1 LNTSPVLVRN
11 HGLSVQPSASPMD
24 EQLASW
30 KEIAAYL
37 RRDVRTVQRWEKTEG
52 LPVKRHRHRELES
65 VYALKSELDSWR
77 EGRQPLRIPEASS
90 APAAKARRRLAV
102 LPFDNLSGDPEQ
114 EYFSDGLTEE
124 MISKL
129 GRLHPERLGV
139 LARTTMMKYKGTTK
153 SINEIDSELGVDYFL
168 EGSVRRD
175 DRRVRI
181 TAQLIKVSDQTHLW
195 AESYDRTVEDILA
208 VQIEVAE
215 KIARSLAV
223 ELLPEE
229 HAALARSSTTN
240 AAAHD
245 AYLRGRYFWSKRTEE
260 NFSKAIESFQQA
272 VDIDPGYA
280 AAYAGLADCFDTLG
294 WYGALPADEAYRKAK
309 AAALHA
315 LQIDDRLAEAHA
327 ALAYAKHFYEWNW
340 EEIEKEYRRAL
351 ELDSNY
357 VTAHHWYALFLAS
370 MGRFGEALVQM
381 DCALDLDPLSLVIN
395 SHLGWI
401 LYFARLNER
410 AVKQLQETVKID
422 PQFAV
427 GRYFLGMAYEQS
439 QQYDAAI
446 KEFEAARAFGGEH
459 PGPIA
464 SLVHASGLAGKMSD
478 AKRHLESL
486 KDTARR
492 RHVSPYFFAQAYVG
506 MGENGNAF
514 TWLDHAYQERS
525 GWLVN
530 LNIDP
535 AMDPLRSDRR
545 FADLL
550 RRVGLPIK

>member
-1 LNTSPVLVRN
+1 
-11 HGLSVQPSASPMD
+11 MD
-24 EQLASW
+24 DNLISW

-52 LPVKRHRHRELES
+52 LPVRRHRHHELES

-77 EGRQPLRIPEASS
+77 EGRQPSRTSEASS
-90 APAAKARRRLAV
+90 PTAGKARRRLAV

-124 MISKL
+124 MIAKL

-139 LARTTMMKYKGTTK
+139 LARTTMMRYKGTTK
-153 SINEIDSELGVDYFL
+153 SVNEIDSELNVDYLL
-168 EGSVRRD
+168 EGSVRKD
-175 DRRVRI
+175 GGRVRI

-215 KIARSLAV
+215 KIARSLTV

-229 HAALARSSTTN
+229 HAALARSSTAN
-240 AAAHD
+240 PAAHD
-245 AYLRGRYFWSKRTEE
+245 AYLRGRYFWNKRTEE
-260 NFSKAIESFQQA
+260 SFSKAIESFQQA
-272 VDIDPGYA
+272 VNLDAGYS
-280 AAYAGLADCFDTLG
+280 AAYAGLADCFDELG
-294 WYGALPADEAYRKAK
+294 WYGALPADEAYRKAQ
-309 AAALHA
+309 AAAVHA
-315 LQIDDRLAEAHA
+315 LQIDDRLSEAHA
-327 ALAYAKHFYEWNW
+327 ALARAKHFYEWSW

-357 VTAHHWYALFLAS
+357 ATAHYWYALFLAS

-381 DCALDLDPLSLVIN
+381 DCALELDPLSLVTN
-395 SHLGWI
+395 SIFGWI

-410 AVKQLQETVKID
+410 AVMQLQETVEMNPHFPI
-422 PQFAV
+422 
-427 GRYFLGMAYEQS
+427 GRYFLGMAYEQR
-439 QQYDAAI
+439 QEYDAAI

-464 SLVHASGLAGKMSD
+464 SLVHASGLAGKLSE
-478 AKRHLESL
+478 AKRYLEDL
-486 KDTARR
+486 KNAALR
-492 RHVSPYFFAQAYVG
+492 RHVSPYFFALAHVG
-506 MGENGNAF
+506 IGENERAF
-514 TWLDHAYQERS
+514 TWLDDACQERS
-525 GWLVN
+525 GWVVN

-535 AMDPLRSDRR
+535 ALDPLRSDPR

-550 RRVGLPIK
+550 RRVGLPVRRGANPAVD

>member
-1 LNTSPVLVRN
+1 
-11 HGLSVQPSASPMD
+11 MD
-24 EQLASW
+24 DQLTSW

-52 LPVKRHRHRELES
+52 LPVKRHLHRELES

-77 EGRQPLRIPEASS
+77 EGRQPSRTLEASATAS
-90 APAAKARRRLAV
+90 IRARRRLAV
-102 LPFDNLSGDPEQ
+102 LPFENLSGDPEQ

-124 MISKL
+124 MIAKL

-153 SINEIDSELGVDYFL
+153 SVSEIDSELNVDYLL
-168 EGSVRRD
+168 EGSIRRD
-175 DRRVRI
+175 GRRVRI

-215 KIARSLAV
+215 KIARSLTV

-229 HAALARSSTTN
+229 HATLARSSTAN
-240 AAAHD
+240 PAAHD
-245 AYLRGRYFWSKRTEE
+245 AFLRGRYFWSKRTEE
-260 NFSKAIESFQQA
+260 NFSKAIESYQQA
-272 VDIDPGYA
+272 VDLDPGYGV
-280 AAYAGLADCFDTLG
+280 AYAGLAECFDTIG
-294 WYGALPADEAYRKAK
+294 WYGGLPADAAYRKAL
-309 AAALHA
+309 AAALKA

-340 EEIEKEYRRAL
+340 EDIEKEYRRAL

-357 VTAHHWYALFLAS
+357 VTARHWYALFLTS
-370 MGRFGEALVQM
+370 MGRFGEALAQM
-381 DCALDLDPLSLVIN
+381 DTALDLDPLSLVIN

-401 LYFARLNER
+401 LYFSRLNER
-410 AVKQLQETVKID
+410 AVRQLRDTVAMD
-422 PQFAV
+422 PKFAI
-427 GRYFLGMAYEQS
+427 GRYFLGMAYEQGREF
-439 QQYDAAI
+439 DAAI

-464 SLVHASGLAGKMSD
+464 YLVHASGLAGKVSD
-478 AKRHLESL
+478 AKRYLADL
-486 KDTARR
+486 KSAANR
-492 RHVSPYFFAQAYVG
+492 RHVSPYFFALAHVG
-506 MGENGNAF
+506 IGENEKSFA
-514 TWLDHAYQERS
+514 WLEEAYQERS

-535 AMDPLRSDRR
+535 ALDLIRSDPR
-545 FADLL
+545 FVDLL
-550 RRVGLPIK
+550 RRVGLPVRRGGNPAVD

>member
-1 LNTSPVLVRN
+1 LNTSLVQERD
-11 HGLSVQPSASPMD
+11 HGVSVQLPASSMD

-52 LPVKRHRHRELES
+52 LPVRRHRHRELES

-77 EGRQPLRIPEASS
+77 ESRQPSRPSEASS
-90 APAAKARRRLAV
+90 PLAAKARRRLAV

-124 MISKL
+124 MIAKL

-175 DRRVRI
+175 DQRVRI

-195 AESYDRTVEDILA
+195 AESYDRTVGDILA

-229 HAALARSSTTN
+229 HAALTRSSTAN

-245 AYLRGRYFWSKRTEE
+245 AYLRGRYFWNRRTEE
-260 NFSKAIESFQQA
+260 NFSKAIESFQHA
-272 VDIDPGYA
+272 VDIDPGYG

-294 WYGALPADEAYRKAK
+294 WYGALPAEEAYRKAK

-340 EEIEKEYRRAL
+340 EEIEKEYRCAL

-410 AVKQLQETVKID
+410 AVKQLQETVKMD

-427 GRYFLGMAYEQS
+427 GRYFLGMAYEQC
-439 QQYDAAI
+439 QQYAAAI

-464 SLVHASGLAGKMSD
+464 ALIHASGLAGKMSD

-486 KDTARR
+486 KNAARR
-492 RHVSPYFFAQAYVG
+492 RHVSPYFFALAYAG
-506 MGENGNAF
+506 MGESGDAF
-514 TWLDHAYQERS
+514 TWLDHAFQERS

-535 AMDPLRSDRR
+535 AMDPLRSDPR
-545 FADLL
+545 FTDLL
-550 RRVGLPIK
+550 RRVGLPVK

>member
-1 LNTSPVLVRN
+1 
-11 HGLSVQPSASPMD
+11 MD
-24 EQLASW
+24 DHLFSW

-52 LPVKRHRHRELES
+52 LPVRRHLHRELES
-65 VYALKSELDSWR
+65 VYALRSELDSWR
-77 EGRQPLRIPEASS
+77 EGRQPSRTSEVVS
-90 APAAKARRRLAV
+90 APTGKTRRRLAV

-124 MISKL
+124 MIAKL

-153 SINEIDSELGVDYFL
+153 SVSEIDSELNVDYLL
-168 EGSVRRD
+168 EGSIRKD
-175 DRRVRI
+175 GQRVRI

-195 AESYDRTVEDILA
+195 AESYDQTVEDILA

-215 KIARSLAV
+215 KIARSLSV
-223 ELLPEE
+223 ELLPDE
-229 HAALARSSTTN
+229 HAMLARSSTTN
-240 AAAHD
+240 PAAHD
-245 AYLRGRYFWSKRTEE
+245 AFLRGRYFWSKRTED
-260 NFSKAIESFQQA
+260 NFTKAVDSYQQA
-272 VDIDPGYA
+272 VDLDPGYA
-280 AAYAGLADCFDTLG
+280 VAYAGLAECFDTIG
-294 WYGALPADEAYRKAK
+294 WYGGLPADVAYRKAL
-309 AAALHA
+309 AAALKA

-340 EEIEKEYRRAL
+340 EDIEKEYRRAL

-381 DCALDLDPLSLVIN
+381 DCALDLDPFSLVIN

-410 AVKQLQETVKID
+410 AVRQLRDTVAMD
-422 PQFAV
+422 PQFAI
-427 GRYFLGMAYEQS
+427 GRYFLGMAYEQDR
-439 QQYDAAI
+439 QYDAAI

-464 SLVHASGLAGKMSD
+464 YLAHASGLAGKMPE
-478 AKRHLESL
+478 AKRYLEDL
-486 KDTARR
+486 KNAANR
-492 RHVSPYFFAQAYVG
+492 RHVSPYFFALAHVG
-506 MGENGNAF
+506 IGENEKAF
-514 TWLDHAYQERS
+514 VWLDDAYRERS

-535 AMDPLRSDRR
+535 ALDPLRSGLR

-550 RRVGLPIK
+550 RRVGLPVRRGVNPAVD